1 MLYDPKQIEARWR
14 ATWEEKG
21 LHRATREPGR
31 PKYFCLDMF
40 PYPSGEGLHVG
51 HWRGYVLSD
60 VWSRYMTLQG
70 FRVLHPMGWD
80 AFGLPAENA
89 AIKKKIHPEPHTRA
103 AMANM
108 KRQLGEMGAMYD
120 WSREVNSSAPEY
132 YKWTQWT
139 FLKLYEMGLAYKK
152 GAPINWC
159 PSCRTGMA
167 DEEVKDGLC
176 ERCDSVV
183 TKKDLPQWFYAI
195 TKYSQRL
202 IDDLE
207 GLDWPEKVK
216 KMQADWIGR
225 SEGAEVCFSVEGR
238 DDKLWIFTTRPDTL
252 FGATYMVLAPEHP
265 LVDALTSPEQKA
277 AVEEYVTRTR
287 TRSEVERQEQ
297 KEKTGVF
304 TGGYALNP
312 VNGERIPIWI
322 ADYVLMGYGTGA
334 IMAVPAHD
342 TRDWEFARAFNLPIR
357 QVILA
362 PEAACELSG
371 GKLPDP
377 LPPQALDRAYQE
389 RFPDLPLS
397 EAAIE
402 PGIMVNSMDFSGLSS
417 EAGKTKVVQRLEAQ
431 GLGRARINYR
441 LRDWLVSRQRYW
453 GAPIPIVY
461 CDACGTVPV
470 PEDQLPVFLPHVES
484 YEPSGT
490 GASPLA
496 NLDEFVQTKC
506 PRCGGPGR
514 RDTDTLSQ
522 WICSSWYFLRYAS
535 PDATDV
541 PWRREDVDEWLPVDM
556 YVGGI
561 EHAVL
566 HLLYS
571 RFYTKVFFDLG
582 LVDFNEPF
590 KRLFNQGMITR
601 VGTTGRLEKMSKSK
615 GNSVNPDDLVE
626 RYGTDALRAYL
637 LFIGPPELD
646 AEWNDSG
653 IEGVYRWIR
662 RVWNFVIPG
671 PFAEGPETNEEILRL
686 NHRYL
691 KKITEDM
698 ERLHLNTVVAALMEW
713 LNALGTW
720 RQKEETPIALE
731 TVRTYLLAMAPVA
744 PHVVEE
750 LWNHLGGQSSV
761 FEGQMTWPKWEPQ
774 YLVEDQIDLIVQVHG
789 KVRDRIRVAAGATQ
803 AEVERE
809 VMALEKVT
817 SALAGRAPK
826 RVIYVPGKLVNV
838 VPG

>member
-1 MLYDPKQIEARWR
+1 MLYEPREMEARWR
-14 ATWEEKG
+14 AVWEEKG
-21 LHRATREPGR
+21 LHRATRDSGR

-60 VWSRYMTLQG
+60 VWSRFMTLQG
-70 FRVLHPMGWD
+70 RKVLHPMGWD

-89 AIKKKIHPEPHTRA
+89 AIKKKIHPEIHTRA

-120 WSREVNSSAPEY
+120 WDREVNSSAPEY
-132 YKWTQWT
+132 YKWTQWS

-159 PSCRTGMA
+159 PSCRTGLA

-176 ERCDSVV
+176 DRCDSVV
-183 TKKDLPQWFYAI
+183 TKKDLPQWFFAI

-225 SEGAEVCFSVEGR
+225 SEGAEVCFRLEDHPEG
-238 DDKLWIFTTRPDTL
+238 LWIFTTRPDTL

-265 LVDALTSPEQKA
+265 LVESLTTAGQKA

-304 TGGYALNP
+304 TGAFALNP

-342 TRDWEFARAFNLPIR
+342 TRDREFACQFGLPLR
-357 QVILA
+357 QVILTPA
-362 PEAACELSG
+362 QVQELG
-371 GKLPDP
+371 AGARG
-377 LPPQALDRAYQE
+377 QALDAAYQARYPE
-389 RFPDLPLS
+389 LPLG
-397 EAAIE
+397 EAHTEA
-402 PGIMVNSMDFSGLSS
+402 GIMVNSGEFSGLPS
-417 EAGKTKVVQRLEAQ
+417 EEGKRQIVARLEAE
-431 GLGRARINYR
+431 GAGRGRVNYR

-461 CDACGTVPV
+461 CDHCGTVPV
-470 PEDQLPVFLPHVES
+470 PEDQLPVLLPHVES

-496 NLDEFVQTKC
+496 TLEDFVHTTC
-506 PRCGGPGR
+506 PKCGGPGR
-514 RDTDTLSQ
+514 RDTDTISQ

-535 PDATDV
+535 PQEDQVA
-541 PWRREDVDEWLPVDM
+541 WRREDVDYWLPVDM

-571 RFYTKVFFDLG
+571 RFYTKVFYDLG
-582 LVDFNEPF
+582 LIDFKEPF
-590 KRLFNQGMITR
+590 QRLFNQGMITR
-601 VGTTGRLEKMSKSK
+601 VGTSGRLEKMSKSK
-615 GNSVNPDDLVE
+615 GNSVNPDDLVS
-626 RYGTDALRAYL
+626 RYGTDSLRAYL
-637 LFIGPPELD
+637 LFIGPPEMD

-662 RVWNFVIPG
+662 KVWHLVTG
-671 PFAEGPETNEEILRL
+671 HAFAEGPETSPEVLRL
-686 NHRYL
+686 THRYL
-691 KKITEDM
+691 KKITDDM
-698 ERLHLNTVVAALMEW
+698 QRLHLNTVVAALMEW
-713 LNALGTW
+713 LNALTAHL
-720 RQKEETPIALE
+720 QKEGASLSLE

-744 PHVVEE
+744 PHVGEE
-750 LWNHLGGQSSV
+750 LWAHLGGTSSL
-761 FEGQMTWPKWEPQ
+761 FEGQYSWPKWDPR
-774 YLVEDQIDLIVQVHG
+774 YLVEDEVDLIVQVNG
-789 KVRDRIRVAAGATQ
+789 KVRDRLRVPVAM
-803 AEVERE
+803 ERQE
-809 VMALEKVT
+809 IERQVLHLEKV
-817 SALAGRAPK
+817 SAALEGKAVN
-826 RVIYVPGKLVNV
+826 RVIHVPGKLVNV
-838 VPG
+838 VVS